1 MEGYEYSQSTD
12 YYGQEASTDIWFYK
26 NIYGGLT
33 VDCDINTPR
42 MGVKGVE
49 VQQCVIVEMPDE
61 EGIKLRD
68 YLISISPL

>member
-1 MEGYEYSQSTD
+1 MEGYEYSHSTD
-12 YYGQEASTDIWFYK
+12 YYGQEASTDIWFYQ

-49 VQQCVIVEMPDE
+49 VQQ
-61 EGIKLRD
+61 
-68 YLISISPL
+68 